1 MEYPHWLMVAGA
13 ILVVVG
19 FIGLA
24 FHQNRTVEPKHGPTE
39 NEGEEE
45 MIADPLP
52 SIFTI
57 EIGDTPALAFEAQNF
72 REARQ
77 LCHEQW
83 LKDDLAEAKVDR
95 LPLWDGKA
103 KLRARPALPNE
114 IALFD
119 EAKNNGGPSDGMM
132 LVYLVE
138 LDGEATDEESVDP
151 GGFPSART

>member
-1 MEYPHWLMVAGA
+1 
-13 ILVVVG
+13 
-19 FIGLA
+19 
-24 FHQNRTVEPKHGPTE
+24 
-39 NEGEEE
+39 
-45 MIADPLP
+45 MIANLLP

-72 REARQ
+72 REARE

-83 LKDDLAEAKVDR
+83 LKDDLAEAKVGR

-103 KLRARPALPNE
+103 TLRARPALANE
-114 IALFD
+114 IALFG
-119 EAKNNGGPSDGMM
+119 EAKNNGDPTDGLM

-151 GGFPSART
+151 SGFPPALT

>member
-1 MEYPHWLMVAGA
+1 MICARLR
-13 ILVVVG
+13 L
-19 FIGLA
+19 GL
-24 FHQNRTVEPKHGPTE
+24 KG
-39 NEGEEE
+39 EGE
-45 MIADPLP
+45 MIANLLP

-57 EIGDTPALAFEAQNF
+57 EIGETPALVFEAQNF
-72 REARQ
+72 REARE

-114 IALFD
+114 IALFG
-119 EAKNNGGPSDGMM
+119 EAKNNGDPSDGLM

-138 LDGEATDEESVDP
+138 LDSEATDEQSVDP
-151 GGFPSART
+151 GGFPPA